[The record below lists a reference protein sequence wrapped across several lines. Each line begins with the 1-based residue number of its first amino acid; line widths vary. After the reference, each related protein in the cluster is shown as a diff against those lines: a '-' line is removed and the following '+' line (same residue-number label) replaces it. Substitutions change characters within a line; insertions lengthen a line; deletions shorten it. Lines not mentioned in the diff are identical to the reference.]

1 MKMVLA
7 MLKILISKLDIRV
20 FVMIM
25 VLTWMKYGW
34 MEVGFIQ
41 RHMEF
46 LAMEER
52 LYKGLFHATLQDI

>member
-25 VLTWMKYGW
+25 VLTWMKYG
-34 MEVGFIQ
+34 
-41 RHMEF
+41 
-46 LAMEER
+46 
-52 LYKGLFHATLQDI
+52 